1 MTCERCG
8 DQNRHDARFCASCG
22 AALVRTCT
30 ACRRELAAD
39 ARFCDG
45 CGVPVTTAEARPT
58 EPGPTEASTAPLDDA
73 VRKVVTV
80 LFCDVVGSTAFA
92 EGVDAETARETL
104 AEYHAVSK
112 EAIES
117 HGGTVAKFIGDG
129 VMATFGLPEV
139 ATDDAERAVL
149 AGLELQ
155 RRFAA
160 IRDRVAERY
169 GADLGLRV
177 GVNTG
182 EVATGAGDADLVGD
196 VLNTA
201 ARLEAAAPRG
211 GVLVGEATWRL
222 TRSTVDYAPGG
233 EVEARGKAEPLAT
246 FLANGVLAPAAEAA
260 TPFVGRDD
268 ELAVLADAL
277 GQAREAGTAVVVTA
291 IGAPGVGKTRLAAEF
306 VDRHGGEVVAYD
318 LRCEQAGATTF
329 APIADLVRAAAGL
342 SVSQPDDE
350 QRAGI
355 AQLLGP
361 SLPEAPRLVDLLAS
375 FVGAAPAPSTEEA
388 FYAVRR
394 LCEQLAADRPL
405 VLVIDDI
412 QWAEPRLLDLIEH
425 LGKWVGAPVVI
436 VNLARPEI
444 REVRP
449 ALAEAGRRVRAV
461 VTVGGLDAAA
471 TRRLAAE
478 LLGAALPSELTD
490 RLGTS
495 TDGNP
500 LFVRELVRML
510 VDDGILV
517 RAEDGWDLTVDLEAV
532 EVPPTIQSL
541 LATRVERLPPDERR
555 LIELAAVVGPEFA
568 LGAVADLA
576 GLPTAAV
583 AATLE
588 RLRRKDVIESTGT
601 YRGDE
606 PVLRFH
612 HILIRDAA
620 YRRLLK
626 KTRALLHQRAG
637 EWTERTSVS
646 LTGDHEAAIAHH
658 LEQAYRYRLE
668 LGLDDADTAALGRRA
683 AALLQVA
690 AAGSLA
696 RDDLPAA
703 GAFAVRALALLPVD
717 ATGRD
722 ELLLLAC
729 EALLGVGDVAGAIE
743 PLTELAAS
751 GDERTTAWADCFAGE
766 VVALSDPER
775 LAEAEVSVGAAAE
788 RLARLGDPAGVAKAR
803 QVRALLLVRLA
814 RVADGE
820 AELDRSLAAAREA
833 DDRRRISAVLGA
845 APQAALWGPSPV
857 PQAGGRCLDVVR
869 LVRITNG
876 SPAVEATSW
885 RCQGVLEALRSRFDT
900 AERLIADARRVCE
913 ELGLH
918 QDLLVTE
925 LYAGIIALLA
935 GDPSGAEP
943 HLRLAADGLA
953 RLGIGADLGQATA
966 HLARSLLLQG
976 RVEEAGDLAT
986 RAAALAGQN
995 PQSVVVAR
1003 CVQADVLLAQGRT
1016 EAAVASARAAV
1027 ERLAGS
1033 DVVIDLANAH
1043 AAVARA
1049 CAAAGD
1055 VEAARGAAVE
1065 ADRLYRLK
1073 GATALVGLA
1082 GGALAGRS
1090 APPSPPEPA
1099 AAGRL
1104 RDNAASRSYTR
1115 FIAATGTTPRS
1126 YAGLAPS
1133 IQVWDRRV
1141 VAMAHYDGLAEFRSS
1156 LAPDVLAERL
1166 VRGATRAVAV
1176 RGERW
1181 SLHHDVLE
1189 TESGLDVPFLDVV
1202 EVDAD
1207 GVIVRLAF
1215 YDVERLGD
1223 AEACLNEWWL
1233 EEEPDATRSA
1243 WRRVEALGAA
1253 YDAGDLAAMT
1263 ECTTPDLQ
1271 FRDHRSLVGLGDLD
1285 QPGLIATAEE
1295 RRAPGQTT
1303 AALDVAHL
1311 DASGAVL
1318 LGVSR
1323 QEVDGVEV
1331 EFHSWWVFA
1340 SGADGRVGHVEV
1352 FEATER
1358 SAALARFDELRGRTG
1373 TGAIRRNLAT
1383 RTANTLAAALTAGD
1397 FDGVMAIS
1405 ADEVLRVDQ
1414 RSPLTNSPD
1423 ARWAEVIGSMVGEG
1437 RPVWTLTHIAV
1448 RDQHWCVSRATLD
1461 FDGLVVEFLNALGVD
1476 DSGRV
1481 TRTGICN
1488 VDDLAGIEALLNE
1501 WWLAT
1506 LPPGPR
1512 DVFECL
1518 AAARDAQDHLDTDGL
1533 VALTTEDFELVDHRQ
1548 LIGAGRVDQT
1558 TMVDLVPGRNVPGQT
1573 TMIADVPRLNSR
1585 GALFLAVTHQEVG
1598 GVAAEF
1604 PAWWVVEVV
1613 DGRARRVEMVDVAE
1627 EQAALARFDE
1637 LTGGDDLPVRVNA
1650 AARSVDAFIAAMN
1663 ADDVEAAAALGT
1675 ADAVVTDHRR
1685 IVSGSPAEAW
1695 ATVARSLAADPG
1707 SVRVWRST
1715 TVAVR
1720 DDRWCLNRARVD
1732 IDGMTIDWLSVNEV
1746 DHTQRYTRSATVDLD
1761 DLARAEALLD
1771 EWWGSGLDA
1780 PRRAVLEAV
1789 RRFRLGSA
1797 ARDKAAPARAPV
1809 VADHRRR
1816 ADRGALDVDRPAD
1829 AGGPTLAPGSS
1840 LIADVERL
1848 TGAGLVATIVR
1859 AGPEGVATDDRMQA
1873 LLLVADGEVQRVEL
1887 FDAETDA
1894 DGAAALAR
1902 FDELTEPTDGDLAN
1916 AATRVVDRLVTAARA
1931 EDDAVAVALFAD
1943 EVVHV
1948 DVRPSSP
1955 VGGDRVAAYRSAL
1968 EVAHSVG
1975 ATREAVTL
1983 AIRGDRWCLH
1993 RLEAG
1998 ADGSTREWVQVTGLD
2013 AAGFVSHVGSFA
2025 AADLEAA
2032 QAQLDEWWLVEHEAA
2047 VRETYA
2053 LVMRA
2058 THALNH
2064 RDTAVT
2070 DALIAEDVAYA
2081 DHRRLIGADQSARD
2095 DLLENTRTSMT
2106 TSSLITDVR
2115 RLDDRGVAVRST
2127 ARYEESGLEAEG
2139 DQTWTVIVRDG
2150 RIHHVELFDGT
2161 DIAAAAAR
2169 FDELTTPT

>member
-1 MTCERCG
+1 M
-8 DQNRHDARFCASCG
+8 
-22 AALVRTCT
+22 
-30 ACRRELAAD
+30 
-39 ARFCDG
+39 
-45 CGVPVTTAEARPT
+45 
-58 EPGPTEASTAPLDDA
+58 
-73 VRKVVTV
+73 RKVVTV
-80 LFCDVVGSTAFA
+80 LFCDVAGSTAFA
-92 EGVDAETARETL
+92 DRVDAETARETL

-155 RRFAA
+155 RRFTAL
-160 IRDRVAERY
+160 RDRVVERH

-182 EVATGAGDADLVGD
+182 EVATGTGDADLVGD

-201 ARLEAAAPRG
+201 ARIEAAAPPG

-222 TRSTVDYAPGG
+222 TRATVAYEAGG
-233 EVEARGKAEPLAT
+233 EVDAKGKAEPLAT
-246 FLANGVLAPAAEAA
+246 FLANGVPAAAAEVA

-277 GQAREAGTAVVVTA
+277 GQARGEGTAVVVTV

-306 VDRHGGEVVAYD
+306 VDREGREVLAYD

-342 SVSQPDDE
+342 TVSQTDDE

-361 SLPEAPRLVDLLAS
+361 SLPEASRLVDLLAS
-375 FVGAAPAPSTEEA
+375 FVGVAPAPSTEEA

-405 VLVIDDI
+405 VLVVDDI

-425 LGKWVGAPVVI
+425 LGEWVGAPVVI

-449 ALAEAGRRVRAV
+449 TLAEAGRRVRAV
-461 VTVGGLDAAA
+461 VPVGGLDAAA

-478 LLGAALPSELTD
+478 LLGAALPPELTD

-510 VDDGILV
+510 VDDGVLV
-517 RAEDGWDLTVDLEAV
+517 RADDGWDLTVDLEAV

-541 LATRVERLPPDERR
+541 LATRVERLPPEERR

-576 GLPTAAV
+576 GLPAEAV

-588 RLRRKDVIESTGT
+588 GLRRKDVVESTGT

-626 KTRALLHQRAG
+626 KTRAQLHQRVG

-658 LEQAYRYRLE
+658 LEQAYRYRLD
-668 LGLDDADTAALGRRA
+668 LGLDDAETAALGRRA

-690 AAGSLA
+690 AASSLA

-729 EALLGVGDVAGAIE
+729 EALLGVGDVAGAVE
-743 PLTELAAS
+743 PLAELAAS
-751 GDERTTAWADCFAGE
+751 GDERTVAWADCFAGE

-775 LAEAEVSVGAAAE
+775 LAEAEVSVDAAAE
-788 RLARLGDPAGVAKAR
+788 RLARLEDPAGVAKAR

-885 RCQGVLEALRSRFDT
+885 RCQGLLEALRNRFDT
-900 AERLIADARRVCE
+900 AERLIADSRRACE

-918 QDLLVTE
+918 QDLMVTE

-935 GDPSGAEP
+935 GDASAAEP

-976 RVEEAGDLAT
+976 RVDEAGELAT
-986 RAAALAGQN
+986 AAAALAGQN

-1003 CVQADVLLAQGRT
+1003 CVQADVLVAEGRP
-1016 EAAVASARAAV
+1016 EDAVVAARAAV

-1055 VEAARGAAVE
+1055 VEGARGAAAE

-1073 GATALVGLA
+1073 GATALVGVD
-1082 GGALAGRS
+1082 GGALAGRR
-1090 APPSPPEPA
+1090 APTTPSGPP

-1104 RDNAASRSYTR
+1104 RENEASRTYR
-1115 FIAATGTTPRS
+1115 HFLAATGTEERS
-1126 YAGLAPS
+1126 YDGLAPS
-1133 IQVWDRRV
+1133 VQVWDRRV
-1141 VAMAHYDGLAEFRSS
+1141 VAMAHYDGLAAFRSS
-1156 LAPDVLAERL
+1156 LAPEVLAERL
-1166 VRGATRAVAV
+1166 VRAAARPVAV

-1202 EVDAD
+1202 EVDED

-1215 YDVERLGD
+1215 YDVDRLDD

-1253 YDAGDLAAMT
+1253 YDAGDVAAMADL
-1263 ECTTPDLQ
+1263 TTADVA
-1271 FRDHRSLVGLGDLD
+1271 FRDHRSLVGVGDLD
-1285 QPGLIATAEE
+1285 RPGLIATIED
-1295 RRAPGQTT
+1295 RRVEGQTT
-1303 AALDVAHL
+1303 GALDVAHL
-1311 DASGAVL
+1311 DGSGAVL

-1331 EFHSWWVFA
+1331 EFHSWWVFV
-1340 SGADGRVGHVEV
+1340 SGADGRIGHVEV
-1352 FEATER
+1352 FEATGRE
-1358 SAALARFDELRGRTG
+1358 AALARFEELRA
-1373 TGAIRRNLAT
+1373 GAQGAALRRNLAA
-1383 RTANTLAAALTAGD
+1383 RTADAVAAALTAGD
-1397 FDGVMAIS
+1397 AGAVLALS
-1405 ADEVLRVDQ
+1405 ADEVLWSDR
-1414 RSPLTNSPD
+1414 RSLLANPP
-1423 ARWAEVIGSMVGEG
+1423 AVRWPELIDSMVKG
-1437 RPVWTLTHIAV
+1437 RPVWTLAPLAV
-1448 RDQHWCVSRATLD
+1448 RDENFSVSRAVLD
-1461 FDGLVVEFLNALGVD
+1461 FDGLLLEFLSVLAVD

-1481 TRTGICN
+1481 TRTGAFD
-1488 VDDLAGIEALLNE
+1488 VDDLAGAEALLNE

-1506 LPPGPR
+1506 VAPAHR
-1512 DVFECL
+1512 AVFECL
-1518 AAARDAQDHLDTDGL
+1518 AAARDAQDHLDVDGL
-1533 VALTTEDFELVDHRQ
+1533 LALTTEDFELVDHRQ
-1548 LIGAGRVDQT
+1548 LIGAGRVDQA
-1558 TMVDLVPGRNVPGQT
+1558 TMVDVLPGRNVAGQT
-1573 TMIADVPRLNSR
+1573 TMVADVRRLNPR
-1585 GALFLAVTHQEVG
+1585 GAVFLAVTHQEVG

-1604 PAWWVVEVV
+1604 PAWWVMQVV
-1613 DGRARRVEMVDVAE
+1613 DGRARRGEMVDVAD

-1650 AARSVDAFIAAMN
+1650 AARTADAFMAAMN
-1663 ADDVEAAAALGT
+1663 ADDLAGAAALGT
-1675 ADAVVTDHRR
+1675 DDAVVIDHRR
-1685 IVSGSPAEAW
+1685 IGSGPAEAW
-1695 ATVARSLAADPG
+1695 ADVMHSLAADPG
-1707 SVRVWRST
+1707 MSPRVWRTSLL
-1715 TVAVR
+1715 AVR
-1720 DDRWCLNRARVD
+1720 DDRWCLSRSTVD
-1732 IDGMTIDWLSVNEV
+1732 IDGMTIDWLSLNEV
-1746 DHTQRYTRSATVDLD
+1746 DATDRHTRSATFDVDD
-1761 DLARAEALLD
+1761 VARAEALLD
-1771 EWWGSGLDA
+1771 EWWL
-1780 PRRAVLEAV
+1780 
-1789 RRFRLGSA
+1789 
-1797 ARDKAAPARAPV
+1797 
-1809 VADHRRR
+1809 
-1816 ADRGALDVDRPAD
+1816 
-1829 AGGPTLAPGSS
+1829 AGY
-1840 LIADVERL
+1840 
-1848 TGAGLVATIVR
+1848 
-1859 AGPEGVATDDRMQA
+1859 
-1873 LLLVADGEVQRVEL
+1873 
-1887 FDAETDA
+1887 
-1894 DGAAALAR
+1894 
-1902 FDELTEPTDGDLAN
+1902 EP
-1916 AATRVVDRLVTAARA
+1916 AARA
-1931 EDDAVAVALFAD
+1931 
-1943 EVVHV
+1943 
-1948 DVRPSSP
+1948 
-1955 VGGDRVAAYRSAL
+1955 AYDL
-1968 EVAHSVG
+1968 
-1975 ATREAVTL
+1975 VTQ
-1983 AIRGDRWCLH
+1983 
-1993 RLEAG
+1993 
-1998 ADGSTREWVQVTGLD
+1998 STR
-2013 AAGFVSHVGSFA
+2013 
-2025 AADLEAA
+2025 
-2032 QAQLDEWWLVEHEAA
+2032 
-2047 VRETYA
+2047 
-2053 LVMRA
+2053 
-2058 THALNH
+2058 ALNDH
-2064 RDTAVT
+2064 DTAAMG
-2070 DALIAEDVAYA
+2070 ALLAEDVTYT
-2081 DHRRLIGADQSARD
+2081 DHRRLIGRGDSARD
-2095 DLLENTRTSMT
+2095 HLLEETRTTMA
-2106 TSSLITDVR
+2106 TSSLVTDVR
-2115 RLDDRGVAVRST
+2115 RLDHRGVVLRST
-2127 ARYEESGLEAEG
+2127 AGYEERGLEAEA
-2139 DQTWTVIVRDG
+2139 DHAWTVIVRDG
-2150 RIHHVELFDGT
+2150 RIGHLELFDGV
-2161 DIAAAAAR
+2161 DLAAAEAR
-2169 FDELTTPT
+2169 FDELT